1 MRPAH
6 EGLCQSGCHQE
17 SDPCPKDPI
26 VGGGE
31 LRVLAGPIYAH
42 MVHFPVT
49 SECCIGQ
56 RPKLLMSMTEGLK
69 RHH

>member
-1 MRPAH
+1 MRVCVNRDATKKVTLARKIPS
-6 EGLCQSGCHQE
+6 L
-17 SDPCPKDPI
+17 
-26 VGGGE
+26 GGGK

-42 MVHFPVT
+42 MLHFPVT